1 MFYDQ
6 LFLFQSYEHLPGRDF
21 EKLSNIDW
29 SNTMAQTGAE
39 IKDNE
44 VSRKKSNATQRTCL
58 TKETLEQPLGIMTV
72 FETFNFKYIIYL
84 PKLRSM
90 TFYHFWKDTF
100 LQFTVLVGLG
110 YS

>member
-1 MFYDQ
+1 
-6 LFLFQSYEHLPGRDF
+6 
-21 EKLSNIDW
+21 
-29 SNTMAQTGAE
+29 MAQTGAE

-84 PKLRSM
+84 LLSRIIGQTTYPQR
-90 TFYHFWKDTF
+90 F
-100 LQFTVLVGLG
+100 G
-110 YS
+110 